1 MNVIDYM
8 TITCNLK
15 NVQLQITS
23 DYMKKCNRLQIMI
36 TPCLHTST
44 LRTKKIL
51 NDTSYRHN
59 VEIDL
64 QHPCHV
70 EPNIRFT
77 LHFEHLLKLSR
88 QGHRR
93 GTRLVIPHSP
103 TFLEMKKIVTW
114 KLKKYCPRIIE
125 YALKLPLVA
134 WKFDASLPSPPFSTP
149 SPSASSSH
157 TLSTAMPR

>member
-1 MNVIDYM
+1 MSNYRLHPITWKNVIDYK
-8 TITCNLK
+8 LWLPQ
-15 NVQLQITS
+15 VPLGQ
-23 DYMKKCNRLQIMI
+23 
-36 TPCLHTST
+36 
-44 LRTKKIL
+44 KKIL

-134 WKFDASLPSPPFSTP
+134 WKFDASLPSP
-149 SPSASSSH
+149 SASSSH
-157 TLSTAMPR
+157 TLSTAMPL